1 MSARLD
7 VNSVK
12 VAKYDQTHAPTDD
25 QWFEVATRDAR
36 SASRTLARTRS
47 GPRNQA
53 LLKAAAHLREYET
66 AILRENRLDLE
77 AFSGPEHL
85 RDRLVLDQKRVQ
97 GLAAALEAIAYLPDP
112 LVPGDNGWIRPNGL
126 HIQEVPAPIG
136 VIGMI
141 YESRPGVGIE
151 AAGLCIKSGN
161 AVILRGGSE
170 AMNSTR
176 ALHASIIAGIR
187 RAGLPEHTVQI
198 APSADRALVGKMLA
212 AAGEID
218 LLIPRGSASLVRR
231 VTQEARVPV
240 LAHSEGVNH
249 TYIHEAADLA
259 MARAIITNAKM
270 RRPSVCGAT
279 ETILIDEAVSR
290 LFLPEIVT
298 DLAKLGCDFR
308 ADGKARAIVGCLAE
322 SSAEDFRTEWH
333 APILSIA
340 IVNGIDAALDHI
352 EHYGSHHTDAIVTED
367 TATARRFLA
376 ECDSAVTMWN
386 TSTQFSDGG
395 EFGYGGEIGIST
407 GRIHARGPLG
417 LRQLV
422 TKRYNVTGTGQ
433 LRP

>member
-1 MSARLD
+1 MSARSD
-7 VNSVK
+7 VNPVK

-36 SASRTLARTRS
+36 SASRMLARTRS

-112 LVPGDNGWIRPNGL
+112 LVPGDNGWVRPNGL

-176 ALHASIIAGIR
+176 ALHASIIAGLR
-187 RAGLPEHTVQI
+187 RAGLPEHAVQI

-279 ETILIDEAVSR
+279 ETILID
-290 LFLPEIVT
+290 
-298 DLAKLGCDFR
+298 
-308 ADGKARAIVGCLAE
+308 
-322 SSAEDFRTEWH
+322 
-333 APILSIA
+333 
-340 IVNGIDAALDHI
+340 AALDHI

-407 GRIHARGPLG
+407 GRIHARGPIG